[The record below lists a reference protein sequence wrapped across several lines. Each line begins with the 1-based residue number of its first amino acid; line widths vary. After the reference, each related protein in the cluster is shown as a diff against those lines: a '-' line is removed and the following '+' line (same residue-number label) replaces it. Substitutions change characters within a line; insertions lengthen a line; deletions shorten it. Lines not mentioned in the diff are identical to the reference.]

1 MQVEMLDARTL
12 SRADARAIAELLVRV
27 WPKLN
32 KSVEIRQQ
40 QMLDMGRD
48 YHGSD
53 DQAPR
58 SFLLRENGRVI
69 AHAAII
75 TRTIG
80 TTQGDLTIAGLA
92 RVCSDPDQRGR
103 GLGALVVRPV
113 FELVDNGTFP
123 CSLFQTSPEVRPFY
137 EKLGATAIDNPITN
151 SLADDMHESLFWDRV
166 IMRYPSGPGW
176 PAGEID
182 LRGPGY

>member
-12 SRADARAIAELLVRV
+12 SPADARAIAQLLIRV
-27 WPKLN
+27 WPKPN
-32 KSVEIRQQ
+32 KTVEIRQQ
-40 QMLDMGRD
+40 QLLQMSRD
-48 YHGSD
+48 YQGSD
-53 DQAPR
+53 EQAPR
-58 SFLLRENGRVI
+58 SFVVREAGRVI

-92 RVCSDPDQRGR
+92 RVCSDPDLRGH
-103 GLGALVVRPV
+103 GLGALVVRPI
-113 FELVDNGTFP
+113 FALVDEGVFP
-123 CSLFQTSPEVRPFY
+123 FSLYQTSHQVRPFY
-137 EKLGATAIDNPITN
+137 EKLGAATIDNPIVN
-151 SLADDMHESLFWDRV
+151 SLAEDKHSSPFWDSV
-166 IMRYPSGPGW
+166 IMRYPDGPGW